1 MYVRYESSKYLVPRM
16 FFSFLTLADL
26 ASYANVVATNDTW
39 NYNNNLFSLIFPLE
53 IV

>member
-26 ASYANVVATNDTW
+26 AMLMLLQQMTPEIIT
-39 NYNNNLFSLIFPLE
+39 LIFFPWFFL
-53 IV
+53 